1 MGIPSIRY
9 SRDDKCYVQR
19 QLVKN
24 RGPGATPGGGSPQS
38 VRCCQREEHIVA
50 FLFLPLLFGHLLVV
64 TDRDKMQTG
73 RKVWNYG
80 QNSSSSE

>member
-9 SRDDKCYVQR
+9 SRDDKSYVQR

-24 RGPGATPGGGSPQS
+24 RGPGAAPRGGSPQS
-38 VRCCQREEHIVA
+38 VRCCQREEHTVA